1 MFTKLELDV
10 IKFVLTKTSR
20 LATSQFEFNGKHLS
34 LTKFK
39 YKVYCK
45 GIHLLLLVSNAI
57 LVASRIHQ
65 TVFERVFQNIVIHG
79 MYFIGTVGM
88 VLFEIAISF
97 NREEIAVFINQ
108 TLAFNHDSGSL
119 ELSYSWIVCAACMY
133 A

>member
-1 MFTKLELDV
+1 
-10 IKFVLTKTSR
+10 
-20 LATSQFEFNGKHLS
+20 
-34 LTKFK
+34 
-39 YKVYCK
+39 
-45 GIHLLLLVSNAI
+45 
-57 LVASRIHQ
+57 
-65 TVFERVFQNIVIHG
+65 